1 MMAFKNKVPD
11 MISDQKEAKRIRME
25 IDKSLA
31 SLDEATRL
39 EKVGNF
45 DAATAEKNKAAEI
58 AKAVNFDIIKVK
70 ETEAAAVRGETRREA
85 EGVRTG
91 QREEAKDTRYAALQR
106 EITQMKI
113 DSDERLKK
121 IDAGFRAADK
131 VEGNTNRLITL
142 YTNAQSDKAAVESRI
157 SNIMKSDEYQ
167 RALADAGE
175 KINADSSDSVKKMQ
189 ANAAAALKGFND
201 SFKTQREAVDNTIKF
216 MEERLSAKGV
226 ELPAKKP
233 KGSDT
238 PPPLPPGAKLD

>member
-1 MMAFKNKVPD
+1 
-11 MISDQKEAKRIRME
+11 ME

-31 SLDEATRL
+31 ALDEATRL

-58 AKAVNFDIIKVK
+58 AKAVNFEVIKVK
-70 ETEAAAVRGETRREA
+70 ETEAGAIRKEERDEKKDMRQ
-85 EGVRTG
+85 G
-91 QREEAKDTRYAALQR
+91 QREEAKDVRYATLQR

-142 YTNAQSDKAAVESRI
+142 YTSAQSDRASVESRI
-157 SNIMKSDEYQ
+157 NNIMKSDEYQ
-167 RALADAGE
+167 RALADAAP
-175 KINADSSDSVKKMQ
+175 INADSSEAAKKMQ

-201 SFKTQREAVDNTIKF
+201 SFKTQRETVDNTVKF

-238 PPPLPPGAKLD
+238 PPPPPPGSKVDYTWHSKLPPILIPGTALR